1 MCVGFRT
8 SLFSRPDSRS
18 ACLPVLVITVHV
30 FVFIVFA
37 SLDGGRVTTLLL
49 ASARHSCG
57 HPFACVNCESTSS
70 AMVVTSGNSK
80 AEVQSIQ
87 ILLQDPEA
95 RSSEAFAVGHQHP
108 RRVALK

>member
-18 ACLPVLVITVHV
+18 ACLPVLVITFHV

-49 ASARHSCG
+49 ASARHSCTY
-57 HPFACVNCESTSS
+57 PFACVHCESTSS
-70 AMVVTSGNSK
+70 AMVAASGNSRLSSRAFRLFCK
-80 AEVQSIQ
+80 ITKPGHLKHSQSCTSI
-87 ILLQDPEA
+87 PGE
-95 RSSEAFAVGHQHP
+95 
-108 RRVALK
+108 